1 MIRMAKLSINS
12 NHPVLPGMEALMA
25 ERQPESNVV
34 RIPLIRYELF
44 GLQRYWIPVPLLL
57 RAADGRFKKQVF
69 LLDDGTTLTHLS
81 LSFADRVGLPY
92 RTDQPLRT
100 ATIMGRKQHGGFRS
114 TLRFALADMP
124 QWQFTTQACFS
135 ADEPP
140 GKVPLL
146 SGSDLLNHFTVV
158 QSAAPHPHYPDGF
171 LLLHLRDDHG
181 GVPTPAPRR

>member
-1 MIRMAKLSINS
+1 MAK
-12 NHPVLPGMEALMA
+12 P
-25 ERQPESNVV
+25 QPELNVV
-34 RIPLIRYELF
+34 RIPLIGYKRF

-57 RAADGRFKKQVF
+57 RTADGRFRKQTF

-81 LSFADRVGLPY
+81 LFFADKVGLPY

-100 ATIMGRKQHGGFRS
+100 ATIMGRKKHGGFRS
-114 TLRFALADMP
+114 TLHFALAGMP

-135 ADEPP
+135 SDEPP
-140 GKVPLL
+140 GKLPLL
-146 SGSDLLNHFTVV
+146 SGSDLLNHFTIV
-158 QSAAPHPHYPDGF
+158 QSAVQRPGYRDGF